1 MCYPVSMSRIKYEYI
16 TPTTFE
22 EHLNFTKDE
31 PYTLRI
37 KRFIHEDVVPLHY
50 AKTIEILVA
59 QGLSGKLVVGN
70 QSYPLHGNQ
79 VFVIP
84 PNTVHGN
91 DILPGDG
98 VLYVLKLDI
107 DVLEEFVNLSSI
119 LKNSGGSLSTL
130 AHYYPEEDFQKVF
143 DVIMEL
149 IGGDSD
155 FCYCIS
161 LIVKLFSFLKNRTQ
175 PSLQKIQVGKSL
187 RNIDLHKLIRWTQ
200 DNLSNRITIQ
210 DVADQF
216 GYSKCYFCSR
226 FKQMTGFTY
235 YEYLT
240 SARISYACQLLL
252 LNYSVQET
260 CYMAGFE
267 NVSYFIQLFKKYQ
280 GMTPKE
286 YARAFAYANTTEIPS
301 LANINKNPD

>member
-1 MCYPVSMSRIKYEYI
+1 MNRVKYEYS

-22 EHLNFTKDE
+22 EHLHFTKDA
-31 PYTLRI
+31 PYILRI
-37 KRFIHEDVVPLHY
+37 KRFVHEDVVPLHY

-59 QGLSGKLVVGN
+59 QDLEGKIVVGN
-70 QSYPLHGNQ
+70 QSYPLQGKQ

-107 DVLEEFVNLSSI
+107 DVLAEFVNLSAILETDGASI
-119 LKNSGGSLSTL
+119 ASL
-130 AHYYPEEDFQKVF
+130 AHYYCTEEEYQKIF
-143 DVIMEL
+143 DVLMEL
-149 IGGDSD
+149 IPYDSN
-155 FCYCIS
+155 FCYCIG
-161 LIVKLFSFLKNRTQ
+161 LIVKLFSLLKTNDQ
-175 PSLQKIQVGKSL
+175 PVPPQIQVGKRF

-200 DNLSNRITIQ
+200 DNLSHHITLQ

-226 FKQMTGFTY
+226 FKEMTGFTY

-252 LNYSVQET
+252 LNHSVQET

-267 NVSYFIQLFKKYQ
+267 NTSYFIQLFKKYQ

-286 YARAFAYANTTEIPS
+286 YARAFAYTDVGEMPF
-301 LANINKNPD
+301 LASINKNPD